1 MFLKWVIWPAKVE
14 ELVSGLCASS
24 TLGNPQDEPGRL
36 GPRRRGEIRQVP
48 HGAWLCLEMNV
59 IHDHKRSRSEFH
71 DVSCAIPSKQS
82 QFPPPINRFQKVS
95 WSLKKTCEWTWRLET
110 ELRIWMKPRRGSSC
124 FLAKHRRVKDVHFL
138 RTRGSSFFLC
148 VGNRTPCFFF
158 KEGSRIY
165 VWPDHTHIA
174 RGRTSTDWRM
184 KCKIIMVA
192 SVASMTVDACSLYG
206 ESIFADLLK
215 PFECQI
221 YLLISNLEQDMVY
234 G

>member
-1 MFLKWVIWPAKVE
+1 MITKDPALSFMMFHVRFRANEVNSL
-14 ELVSGLCASS
+14 
-24 TLGNPQDEPGRL
+24 
-36 GPRRRGEIRQVP
+36 RQLT
-48 HGAWLCLEMNV
+48 GFR
-59 IHDHKRSRSEFH
+59 RSR
-71 DVSCAIPSKQS
+71 A
-82 QFPPPINRFQKVS
+82 R
-95 WSLKKTCEWTWRLET
+95 SLKKT

-138 RTRGSSFFLC
+138 RTSGSSFLLC

-158 KEGSRIY
+158 KEGSRIFCLTRPY
-165 VWPDHTHIA
+165 AHCKRKNIN
-174 RGRTSTDWRM
+174 WRM

-221 YLLISNLEQDMVY
+221 C
-234 G
+234 